1 MNDTLPFD
9 DLEKV
14 YEIIAAAIDEVGVE
28 KESLFLAKLVIT
40 LAHQASDIE
49 VLKNAVTIAMTDLEE
64 AD

>member
-1 MNDTLPFD
+1 MNSTLPFD

-40 LAHQASDIE
+40 LAHQTGDIE
-49 VLKNAVTIAMTDLEE
+49 VIKNAVSIAMANLEV
-64 AD
+64 AG